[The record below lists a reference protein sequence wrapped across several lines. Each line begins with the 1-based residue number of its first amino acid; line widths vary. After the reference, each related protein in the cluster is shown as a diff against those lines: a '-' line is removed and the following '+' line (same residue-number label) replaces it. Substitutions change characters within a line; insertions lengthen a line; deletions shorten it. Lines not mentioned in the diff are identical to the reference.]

1 MNEKEALA
9 ETMAKLLKLK
19 PNLKANFQKAFRC
32 QQKKLKKMKGK
43 K

>member
-9 ETMAKLLKLK
+9 ETMVNLLKLK
-19 PNLKANFQKAFRC
+19 PNLKANFKKAFSG
-32 QQKKLKKMKGK
+32 QQKKLNKMKGK